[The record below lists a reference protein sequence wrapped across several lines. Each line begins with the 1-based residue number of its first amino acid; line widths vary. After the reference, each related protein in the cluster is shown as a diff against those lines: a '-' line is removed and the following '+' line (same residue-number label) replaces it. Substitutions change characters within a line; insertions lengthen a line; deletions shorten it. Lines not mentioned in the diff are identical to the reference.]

1 MELGGETKM
10 NAADIVQFYE
20 LEKSEF
26 VEENHHETKLHK
38 YCNYQCY

>member
-26 VEENHHETKLHK
+26 ERGVDKYENI
-38 YCNYQCY
+38 